1 MLACKRERV
10 ASEVRGEESPSYI
23 TTTLFE
29 LLAVLQ
35 DIVEPDNDP
44 LVVAIVV
51 QLLHS
56 GQLTLPRGQ
65 SLRWQGAQT

>member
-1 MLACKRERV
+1 
-10 ASEVRGEESPSYI
+10 
-23 TTTLFE
+23 